1 MNMGIKIATE
11 STVKLGLL
19 FFVKLW
25 VSNAIENNVDINRG
39 KLKFT

>member
-11 STVKLGLL
+11 STAKFGLL

-25 VSNAIENNVDINRG
+25 VSNAIENNVDINRD